1 MRASLNSL
9 WPSDSRSNWNLEMLV
24 FEKEGKTGG
33 PREKTRGARMR
44 TNNKLN
50 PHMTLGP
57 AIEPGGP
64 HWWEASALT
73 TAAPSPLSSNTSMQ
87 KSVHVGL
94 AIINKEF
101 HNFCYLLACV
111 IIMK

>member
-1 MRASLNSL
+1 
-9 WPSDSRSNWNLEMLV
+9 MLV

-33 PREKTRGARMR
+33 PREKTRRARMR

-50 PHMTLGP
+50 PHYDTGVRQSN
-57 AIEPGGP
+57 PGG
-64 HWWEASALT
+64 HIGWEASALT